1 MVSIDRARGLTR
13 LPDSHT
19 PSVDVHVWDDEDA
32 HLLEDLVSGGGDGT
46 IRRLRDD
53 LSLDL

>member
-32 HLLEDLVSGGGDGT
+32 HLLEDLVRGGGDGT

-53 LSLDL
+53 LGLDL